1 MLPYVIRRILTG
13 ALLLLVISFLTY
25 MLLSIPDQDVGR
37 SLLGLNAADELVAAK
52 NQSLGLDQPAIVQ
65 YGAWLK
71 GALTGDLGSSW
82 FTSAP
87 VGPLLAARLP
97 VTLSL
102 VLGVTLVTTL
112 ASFALGIWAG
122 VRGGVVDKFVQAFAV
137 FGYAL
142 PGFLVTLFLVIIF
155 AVKLGWFPAI
165 GYIRPTQSV
174 LGWLS
179 TITLPVIALS
189 ISAVAGTAQQVR
201 SAVID
206 VMGQDYV
213 RTLRTRKLSARR
225 ILWRHVLRNA
235 APPSITVI
243 GLQFVGLLGG
253 AVIVEY
259 IFGLPGI
266 GDLTVQYT
274 VKGDIPVIMGLL
286 MLTVIGVVLVN
297 LAVDLIIG
305 VLNPKVRFT

>member
-1 MLPYVIRRILTG
+1 MLRYVVRRVATG
-13 ALLLLVISFLTY
+13 VLLLFVISFLTY
-25 MLLSIPDQDVGR
+25 VLLSLPDQDVGR
-37 SLLGLNAADELVAAK
+37 TLLGLNAPADQVAAK
-52 NQSLGLDQPAIVQ
+52 NAELGLDQPVLTQ
-65 YGAWLK
+65 YWDWL
-71 GALTGDLGSSW
+71 GHAVRGDLGASW

-87 VGPLLAARLP
+87 VGALIASRIP

-102 VLGVTLVTTL
+102 VVGVTIVTTL
-112 ASFALGIWAG
+112 ASFALGLWAG
-122 VRGGVVDKFVQAFAV
+122 VRGGAVDKFVQAFAV

-142 PGFLVTLFLVIIF
+142 PGFLVTLMLVIIF
-155 AVKLGWFPAI
+155 AVQLGWFPAI
-165 GYIRPTQSV
+165 GYIRPEVSV

-189 ISAVAGTAQQVR
+189 VSAVAGTAQQVR

-206 VMGQDYV
+206 VLRQDYV
-213 RTLRTRKLSARR
+213 RTLRTRNLSSAR

-235 APPSITVI
+235 APAAVTVI

-266 GDLTVQYT
+266 GGLTVEYT
-274 VKGDIPVIMGLL
+274 VQGDIPVIMGLL
-286 MLTVIGVVLVN
+286 MVTVIGVVLVN
-297 LAVDLIIG
+297 LVVDLIIG
-305 VLNPKVRFT
+305 VLNPKARLS